1 MRQRVN
7 LCSQAG
13 NPGLVGGRPFGHH
26 FAGIS
31 ARPLESFAG
40 NHSGCSCCPL
50 DQVRA
55 GMTVRIRRLGADP
68 GVSQRL
74 REIGLGEG
82 QLVRLI
88 AKSSSLICQ
97 VCNSR
102 LALSSAVA
110 AQILVEPVVP
120 ARIV

>member
-1 MRQRVN
+1 M
-7 LCSQAG
+7 
-13 NPGLVGGRPFGHH
+13 
-26 FAGIS
+26 S
-31 ARPLESFAG
+31 ACPLDSSG
-40 NHSGCSCCPL
+40 TPHSGCACCPL

-74 REIGLGEG
+74 REIGLGED

-110 AQILVEPVVP
+110 AQILVEPVLP
-120 ARIV
+120 ARVA